1 MNSTA
6 VRTIVDTAA
15 LSALAFC
22 VVLAAAPERVR
33 IGAVVTDRQG
43 RVVPGLTAKDF
54 ELRVDGVVQQI
65 ESVEPRVRAARRIA
79 ILLDEF
85 HVEAADTPIVRD
97 AVSAFVSTRLR
108 DDDMLVILKPLDP
121 LTTIRLSTDRDEAAR
136 AIASFSGRNGA
147 YEPRTALEEE
157 TMGRAPALVQSGRA
171 QVVLSAL
178 RALAAQ
184 LGAAPGRSAILLVSN
199 GFAQQGHPNVR
210 GLPDVANVERFAN
223 RYDVPI
229 YAFDPRAAAAGD
241 AEPPTAIEKLVSE
254 TGGALYRGS
263 DLSASLSRAAVEL
276 DSGYM
281 LTYTAAQGDDGKF
294 HPVQISVAR
303 TVLAKAGGADARA
316 RAGYISSLPP
326 DLRRGARTADHGPL
340 LTTRMIHRSPLIHA
354 WSGGTR
360 VDAGHGHIT
369 VTWLPAAASASAA
382 QIAVK
387 ATTGDGRLLFEG
399 FLSPVR
405 LGEPPNDGNPDRVE
419 FDAPA
424 GKVQID
430 MTIIGSRGEKLD
442 VDARDIDVPA
452 AKGTAAVIL
461 PPIMIG
467 TQSAREFRAA
477 AADANAAPDPARQFR
492 RTDRVLIRV
501 PAYAAGRPVPVTARL
516 LNRVGQLLQTMT
528 PLPESPGG
536 VTQFDLS
543 LAPLAPGD
551 YFLQFTAVGPSG
563 QVDQRVSLKI
573 TG

>member
-1 MNSTA
+1 MNPTA
-6 VRTIVDTAA
+6 VRSVAHTAA
-15 LSALAFC
+15 LIALASGL
-22 VVLAAAPERVR
+22 VLAAAPEHVR
-33 IGAVVTDRQG
+33 IAAVVTDRQG
-43 RVVPGLTAKDF
+43 RVVPGLGVKDF
-54 ELRVDGVVQQI
+54 ELRVDGVVQHI
-65 ESVEPRVRAARRIA
+65 ESVEPRGRAARRIA

-85 HVEAADTPIVRD
+85 HVNAADTPLVRD

-121 LTTIRLSTDRDEAAR
+121 LTTIRLSTDRVEAAR
-136 AIASFSGRNGA
+136 AIASFGGRNGD

-157 TMGRAPALVQSGRA
+157 TMGRAPALVESGRA

-229 YAFDPRAAAAGD
+229 YAFDPRAAAAD
-241 AEPPTAIEKLVSE
+241 AEEPTVIGKLVAE
-254 TGGALYRGS
+254 TGGALYRAS

-281 LTYTAAQGDDGKF
+281 LSYTPAHGDDGKF

-303 TVLAKAGGADARA
+303 TVLAKSGGADARA
-316 RAGYISSLPP
+316 RAGYISAVPP

-340 LTTRMIHRSPLIHA
+340 LTTRMIHRSPLINV
-354 WSGGTR
+354 WSGVTR
-360 VDAGHGHIT
+360 VDAGLGHIT
-369 VTWLPAAASASAA
+369 VTWLPAATSASPVQVAL
-382 QIAVK
+382 K
-387 ATTGDGRLLFEG
+387 AMTGDGRLLFEG
-399 FLSPVR
+399 FLSSVR
-405 LGEPPNDGNPDRVE
+405 LGEPPNGGNPDRVE

-452 AKGTAAVIL
+452 GKGSAAVIL

-477 AADANAAPDPARQFR
+477 VGDANAAPDPARQFR

-501 PAYAAGRPVPVTARL
+501 PAYAAERPVPVTARL

-536 VTQFDLS
+536 VTQFDLT